1 MLGISY
7 FFYINVK
14 GFMPSTTVLLDDRTI
29 LHTFL
34 NYKRLKIVIAP
45 ALNISILL
53 HRTYE
58 HVIYSWDMLKQ

>member
-45 ALNISILL
+45 ALPPK
-53 HRTYE
+53 H
-58 HVIYSWDMLKQ
+58 